1 MLNLDLVS
9 LRSLL
14 LACEH
19 QSITKAAEVL
29 CLEPSAVSKRLARL
43 EDSTGLALI
52 ERHRRGIQ
60 PTAAGRLLVEH
71 ARHVLLTMD
80 RIENDLL
87 EIKSRDRVRLRL
99 LAPTSAMATP
109 LLNDVATFLRDH
121 QTPALR
127 FTLDESRSRKIVR
140 EVRADS
146 ASIGI
151 CWESSDLDGLESRRY
166 RRERL
171 VLVVPT
177 GHPLEQDDSV
187 WFADTLAYPYVGLAP
202 DTAIHA
208 TLQSAANAAAQSIDY
223 RLSVSNFDVLCRVVE
238 SALAIG
244 IVPSQLLPRVAGARP
259 ITAIPLRDAWA
270 NRHFVVCFKGY
281 AALPDEGQRLVDL
294 LESRASE
301 A

>member
-9 LRSLL
+9 LRSLM

-43 EDSTGLALI
+43 EDSTGLTLI

-60 PTAAGRLLVEH
+60 PTPAGRMLVEH
-71 ARHVLLTMD
+71 ARHVLLSMD
-80 RIENDLL
+80 RIENDLMEL
-87 EIKSRDRVRLRL
+87 KSRDQVRLRL

-109 LLNDVATFLRDH
+109 LLNDVATFLREH
-121 QTPALR
+121 QTPNLR
-127 FTLDESRSRKIVR
+127 FTLDESRSQRIVQT
-140 EVRADS
+140 VRADS
-146 ASIGI
+146 ASVGI
-151 CWESSDLDGLESRRY
+151 CWGSSDLEGVESRRY
-166 RRERL
+166 RNERL

-177 GHPLEQDDSV
+177 GHPLEQMDDV
-187 WFADTLAYPYVGLAP
+187 WFSDTLSFPYVGLAP

-208 TLQSAANAAAQSIDY
+208 TLQSAANAVAKSIDY
-223 RLSVSNFDVLCRVVE
+223 QLSVSNFDVLCRVVE

-259 ITAIPLRDAWA
+259 LKAIPLKDAWA
-270 NRHFVVCFKGY
+270 KRHFVVCFKGY
-281 AALPDEGQRLVDL
+281 AALPAEGQRLVDH
-294 LESRASE
+294 LEAS
-301 A
+301 AAQG